1 MHTNCKLLE
10 LRKFLHF
17 EPKVVL
23 KWFFNN
29 DMVFTK
35 KNSEHLLCRRPLN
48 DFVWTSYEFI
58 LFLKFSWFEPCHSY
72 KLRSYKKVYTE
83 SRVPL
88 EISSV
93 HIPST
98 KKIKTYA
105 EAVTWWI
112 QWIKMLKISQNAILF
127 KKRRQHRCFPVNLRA
142 PLLQSTSE

>member
-1 MHTNCKLLE
+1 M
-10 LRKFLHF
+10 RKFLHF

-23 KWFFNN
+23 KWFLNN

-58 LFLKFSWFEPCHSY
+58 LFLKFSWFEPCDSY
-72 KLRSYKKVYTE
+72 ELRSYKKVYTE

-93 HIPST
+93 HIPSI
-98 KKIKTYA
+98 KKIKIYA
-105 EAVTWWI
+105 EAVTWRI
-112 QWIKMLKISQNAILF
+112 QWIKMLKISQNAILL
-127 KKRRQHRCFPVNLRA
+127 KKRR
-142 PLLQSTSE
+142 